1 MFKLK
6 LHTLIFILISQ
17 SAVSQ
22 TLVKDIYTG
31 KNGSNPSII
40 GSVNGGYIFYA
51 TTPTEGNEIWFTDG
65 TGSNTKLVKDINS
78 GVGSSSF
85 NSQYVKVN
93 NNWFFVAKHQ
103 GLNWSLWKTDGTTA
117 GTLMVKDLG
126 GIPIP
131 PGGGSVAPIL
141 MAAHNGLLY
150 FGFDDQ
156 GGGLGNELWVSDG
169 TTSGTKMVKDINP
182 TVGSTPI
189 GLTSMGKYLYFY
201 ANDGSKGYELWRS
214 NGTDTGTSMVADI
227 YPGPIGSYP
236 TGYPSIF
243 VFKNKLYFGAQG
255 THDEGIELY
264 ESDGTGAG
272 TKLVKDI
279 NPNMTGSYPAFLAAT
294 SNYLIFRANDGTNGL
309 ELWITDGTSN
319 GTKLLKDI
327 NAGVTGSTPYNANVV
342 GSKVVFSAADASHGT
357 EPWVTD
363 GTTAGTTLLKDI
375 FTGKGSSYAGAPIQL
390 NGIFYFYADD
400 SIHGIELWQT
410 DGTPN
415 GTLLNTDLNKGKSG
429 SIVGSI
435 ISNGSSLMFSC
446 KIDKDS
452 LGQELYIFKPVNK
465 ASISKNTAT
474 NNEIRVYP
482 NPVIQGQKLT
492 FQIDGNSPIE
502 IAISSM
508 DGRLTSSFTSF
519 DKTIIIPE
527 SIGKGLYVLSIRNN
541 SGFQNFKIQIE

>member
-6 LHTLIFILISQ
+6 LHTLIFILIAQ

-309 ELWITDGTSN
+309 ELWITDGTPN

-327 NAGVTGSTPYNANVV
+327 NAGATGSTPYNANVV
-342 GSKVVFSAADASHGT
+342 GSKVVFSAADATHGT

-375 FTGKGSSYAGAPIQL
+375 FTGKGSSYAGAPIQH

>member
-1 MFKLK
+1 
-6 LHTLIFILISQ
+6 
-17 SAVSQ
+17 
-22 TLVKDIYTG
+22 
-31 KNGSNPSII
+31 
-40 GSVNGGYIFYA
+40 
-51 TTPTEGNEIWFTDG
+51 
-65 TGSNTKLVKDINS
+65 
-78 GVGSSSF
+78 
-85 NSQYVKVN
+85 
-93 NNWFFVAKHQ
+93 
-103 GLNWSLWKTDGTTA
+103 
-117 GTLMVKDLG
+117 MVKDLG

-182 TVGSTPI
+182 TAGSTPI

-279 NPNMTGSYPAFLAAT
+279 NPIMTGSYPAFLAAT
-294 SNYLIFRANDGTNGL
+294 SNYLFFRANDGTNGL

-327 NAGVTGSTPYNANVV
+327 NAGATGSTPYNANVV
-342 GSKVVFSAADASHGT
+342 GSKVVFSAADATHGT

-375 FTGKGSSYAGAPIQL
+375 FTGKGSSYAGAPIQH

-452 LGQELYIFKPVNK
+452 LGQELYTYKPVNN
-465 ASISKNTAT
+465 AGISKNQEV
-474 NNEIRVYP
+474 NNAILVYP
-482 NPVIQGQKLT
+482 NPVISGQKLT
-492 FQIDGNSPIE
+492 IDRVDDGLCLIE
-502 IAISSM
+502 ITSLDGKTMASFNTTDSSIM
-508 DGRLTSSFTSF
+508 VPEHLSS
-519 DKTIIIPE
+519 
-527 SIGKGLYVLSIRNN
+527 GLYLMRIQNHTGVKNLKIR
-541 SGFQNFKIQIE
+541 IE